1 MTLQFGGLMF
11 KTTPLLL
18 LLWISLGECGYKPYG
33 YFRRSQPY
41 SFTSMSDIDWAKR
54 GGNQAWRRQIYSYWP
69 GSQQSHFAGM
79 SDIDWGKRSSAYDWI
94 NDDSYSFGMGDQDW
108 GWKKRSAPAAPALS
122 DIEDNEEETKSDCQD
137 SQTEDDDVDEP
148 TTDDLDEFPRASRSS
163 SPMFRDNT
171 YFHKFRRN
179 DGGFNYVPSFAYRP
193 FKPIRKAASPTRS
206 FTSKLSSASPSN
218 GYSAS
223 ASKTGGG
230 YSSMADMDWGW
241 KKKKR
246 SLASLRGHNKL
257 WNRY

>member
-1 MTLQFGGLMF
+1 MGLHCGGLMV
-11 KTTPLLL
+11 KSTPLLL

-41 SFTSMSDIDWAKR
+41 SFTSMGDIDWVKR
-54 GGNQAWRRQIYSYWP
+54 GGDRAWRRQIYSYWP

-94 NDDSYSFGMGDQDW
+94 NDDTYSFGMGDQDW
-108 GWKKRSAPAAPALS
+108 GWKKRSAPATPVLS
-122 DIEDNEEETKSDCQD
+122 DIENEEETKDNQIED
-137 SQTEDDDVDEP
+137 EDDVEP
-148 TTDDLDEFPRASRSS
+148 TELEDEFPRSSRSA

-193 FKPIRKAASPTRS
+193 FKPIRKAASPAASRS
-206 FTSKLSSASPSN
+206 FTSKLSSASPSS
-218 GYSAS
+218 GYAAS
-223 ASKTGGG
+223 ASKTGNG